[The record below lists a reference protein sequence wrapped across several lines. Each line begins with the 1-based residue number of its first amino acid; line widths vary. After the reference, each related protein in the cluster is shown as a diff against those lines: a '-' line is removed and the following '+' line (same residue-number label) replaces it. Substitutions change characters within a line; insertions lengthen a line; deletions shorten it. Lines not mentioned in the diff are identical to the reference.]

1 MCYWTVM
8 HGFDALTKM
17 KRVAG
22 PLIALLVSA
31 SIANAI
37 NSIQLIS
44 SFLAGARDCI
54 LRIFHGYESSFSFT
68 LSPSWLSS
76 PSLCISRVCF
86 FSQIRPTSVDL
97 NFLDHSFHIKTL
109 MDLNQIF
116 TLARLINIFSA
127 SGDSAITISLIYLL
141 RRSIGGLSGSKS
153 ETLINRIILYTM
165 GSGLI
170 TSICAIM
177 AMVMVCAILTF
188 YGFTMDQWCCGS
200 NGTK

>member
-1 MCYWTVM
+1 M
-8 HGFDALTKM
+8 H
-17 KRVAG
+17 
-22 PLIALLVSA
+22 
-31 SIANAI
+31 
-37 NSIQLIS
+37 
-44 SFLAGARDCI
+44 LARM
-54 LRIFHGYESSFSFT
+54 
-68 LSPSWLSS
+68 
-76 PSLCISRVCF
+76 F
-86 FSQIRPTSVDL
+86 FQIRPTSVDL

-165 GSGLI
+165 GTGLI

-177 AMVMVCAILTF
+177 AMVMVCAILNF
-188 YGFTMDQWCCGS
+188 HGLTMDQWCCES
-200 NGTK
+200 NGTKQMSAFPHTYIYMAFYFNICRRTSINRIILDIHMLKLVPYKVYTNSLLAT